1 MRSASLT
8 CESQEKNTRPNGQ
21 EQPEPI
27 DAETGLA
34 GSRGWGWE
42 RWGWGWWG
50 PGASPGCADDPSV
63 SDLLLGPLT
72 RNTLSRIR
80 LNNDRTEDVRVRS
93 PNQRMCRL
101 ASQRDFAGA
110 SESRASRRGAIPG
123 CRGGAVRS
131 RGLRAGGSRALGEGH
146 VTAEERPSEEAGFE
160 RTLTRTEQAASASRR
175 ARGDGPRPT
184 ASAPRP
190 RNVTFLRRAA
200 RGPSLSAPRS
210 PHRHAFL

>member
-1 MRSASLT
+1 MTAGTDLAGIVLSARERETNTVRSASLT

-27 DAETGLA
+27 DAETGSA
-34 GSRGWGWE
+34 GSSGCGRRG
-42 RWGWGWWG
+42 G

-131 RGLRAGGSRALGEGH
+131 RGLRAGGAVGH
-146 VTAEERPSEEAGFE
+146 WERGM
-160 RTLTRTEQAASASRR
+160 
-175 ARGDGPRPT
+175 
-184 ASAPRP
+184 
-190 RNVTFLRRAA
+190 
-200 RGPSLSAPRS
+200 
-210 PHRHAFL
+210 